1 MLRLV
6 ATTRYQLK
14 TLIVFDRLK
23 TDDIMTSM
31 LSSKPIEC
39 PQYLLDKASA
49 LAPAPT
55 AIVNA
60 GALLPMQSAKEAFEK
75 GLIEPVLV
83 GNVAEIAALAK
94 TLAWD
99 ISGLRVIAAEGE
111 VAAAETS
118 VALARSGEVASLMK
132 GNLHT
137 DNLLRAVINRDTGL
151 RTGTRLSHVF
161 HMTIPGSD
169 EAICIT
175 DAAINVLPN
184 VHVKLD
190 IARNV
195 TALMHALG
203 NKEPKIAVLSAT
215 EVPTE
220 SVPSSMEAAE
230 IVKEAKNGAVPG
242 AIVDGPF
249 AFDNAVSLEAAKI
262 KGINSPV
269 AGCADVLLVPNIEA
283 GNVLFKQMVYFM
295 SAAAAGIVLGAKVP
309 IVLTSRADP
318 VAARLASAALA
329 SIFANSK

>member
-1 MLRLV
+1 
-6 ATTRYQLK
+6 
-14 TLIVFDRLK
+14 
-23 TDDIMTSM
+23 MTSM
-31 LSSKPIEC
+31 LSSTPIEC

-60 GALLPMQSAKEAFEK
+60 GAQLPMESAKEAFEK

-83 GNVAEIAALAK
+83 GDVAVINAIAK

-99 ISGLRVIAAEGE
+99 ISALRVIEAAGE
-111 VAAAETS
+111 VAAAQTS
-118 VALARSGEVASLMK
+118 VALARGGEVSSLMK

-161 HMTIPGSD
+161 HMTLPGSD
-169 EAICIT
+169 AAICIT
-175 DAAINVLPN
+175 DAAINVLPP
-184 VHVKLD
+184 VSVKLD

-195 TALMHALG
+195 TTLMHALG
-203 NKEPKIAVLSAT
+203 NKAPKIAVLSAT

-230 IVKEAKNGAVPG
+230 IVKEAQNGAVPG
-242 AIVDGPF
+242 AIIDGPF
-249 AFDNAVSLEAAKI
+249 AFDNAVSSEAAKI

-295 SAAAAGIVLGAKVP
+295 SAAAAGVVMGAKVP

-329 SIFANSK
+329 SIVASAT

>member
-1 MLRLV
+1 
-6 ATTRYQLK
+6 
-14 TLIVFDRLK
+14 
-23 TDDIMTSM
+23 M
-31 LSSKPIEC
+31 LSSTPIEC
-39 PQYLLDKASA
+39 PQYLLDKARV

-60 GALLPMQSAKEAFEK
+60 GAQLPMESAKEAFEK

-83 GNVAEIAALAK
+83 GDISIINAIAK

-99 ISGLRVIAAEGE
+99 ISELRVVAADGE
-111 VAAAETS
+111 VAAAQTS
-118 VALARSGEVASLMK
+118 VALARGGEVSSLMK

-161 HMTIPGSD
+161 HMTLPGSD
-169 EAICIT
+169 AAICIT
-175 DAAINVLPN
+175 DAAINVLPP
-184 VHVKLD
+184 VGVKLD

-203 NKEPKIAVLSAT
+203 NKAPKIAVLSAT

-230 IVKEAKNGAVPG
+230 VVKEAQNGAIPG

-249 AFDNAVSLEAAKI
+249 AFDNAVSSEAAKI

-295 SAAAAGIVLGAKVP
+295 SAAAAGIVMGAKVP

-329 SIFANSK
+329 SIVASAT

>member
-1 MLRLV
+1 
-6 ATTRYQLK
+6 
-14 TLIVFDRLK
+14 
-23 TDDIMTSM
+23 MTSM
-31 LSSKPIEC
+31 LSSTPIEC
-39 PQYLLDKASA
+39 PQYLLDKARV

-60 GALLPMQSAKEAFEK
+60 GAQLPMESAKEAFEK

-83 GNVAEIAALAK
+83 GDISIINAIAK

-99 ISGLRVIAAEGE
+99 ISELRVVAADGE
-111 VAAAETS
+111 VAAAQTS
-118 VALARSGEVASLMK
+118 VALARGGEVSSLMK

-161 HMTIPGSD
+161 HMTLPGSD
-169 EAICIT
+169 AAICIT
-175 DAAINVLPN
+175 DAAINVLPP
-184 VHVKLD
+184 VGVKLD

-203 NKEPKIAVLSAT
+203 NKAPKIAVLSAT

-230 IVKEAKNGAVPG
+230 VVKEAQNGAIPG

-249 AFDNAVSLEAAKI
+249 AFDNAVSSEAAKI

-295 SAAAAGIVLGAKVP
+295 SAAAAGIVMGAKVP

-329 SIFANSK
+329 SIVASAT

>member
-1 MLRLV
+1 
-6 ATTRYQLK
+6 
-14 TLIVFDRLK
+14 
-23 TDDIMTSM
+23 MTSM
-31 LSSKPIEC
+31 LSSTPIEC
-39 PQYLLDKASA
+39 PQYLLDKARL

-60 GALLPMQSAKEAFEK
+60 GAQLPMESAKEAFEK

-83 GNVAEIAALAK
+83 GDISIINAIAK

-99 ISGLRVIAAEGE
+99 ISELRVVAADGE
-111 VAAAETS
+111 VAAAQTS
-118 VALARSGEVASLMK
+118 VALARGGEVSSLMK

-161 HMTIPGSD
+161 HMTLPGSD
-169 EAICIT
+169 AAICIT
-175 DAAINVLPN
+175 DAAINVLPP
-184 VHVKLD
+184 VGVKLD

-203 NKEPKIAVLSAT
+203 NKAPKIAVLSAT

-230 IVKEAKNGAVPG
+230 VVKEAQNGAVPG
-242 AIVDGPF
+242 AIIDGPF
-249 AFDNAVSLEAAKI
+249 AFDNAVSSEAAKI

-295 SAAAAGIVLGAKVP
+295 SAAAAGIVMGAKVP

-329 SIFANSK
+329 SIVASAT

>member
-1 MLRLV
+1 
-6 ATTRYQLK
+6 
-14 TLIVFDRLK
+14 
-23 TDDIMTSM
+23 M
-31 LSSKPIEC
+31 LSSTPIEC
-39 PQYLLDKASA
+39 PQYLLDKARV

-60 GALLPMQSAKEAFEK
+60 GAQLPMESAKEAFEK

-83 GNVAEIAALAK
+83 GDISIINAIAK

-99 ISGLRVIAAEGE
+99 ISELRVVAADGE
-111 VAAAETS
+111 VAAAQTS
-118 VALARSGEVASLMK
+118 VALARGGEVSSLMK

-161 HMTIPGSD
+161 HMTLPGSD
-169 EAICIT
+169 AAICIT
-175 DAAINVLPN
+175 DAAINVLPP
-184 VHVKLD
+184 VGVKLD

-203 NKEPKIAVLSAT
+203 NKAPKIAVLSAT

-230 IVKEAKNGAVPG
+230 VVKEAQNGAVPG
-242 AIVDGPF
+242 AIIDGPF
-249 AFDNAVSLEAAKI
+249 AFDNAVSIEAAKI

-295 SAAAAGIVLGAKVP
+295 SAAAAGIVMGAKVP

-329 SIFANSK
+329 SIVASAT

>member
-1 MLRLV
+1 
-6 ATTRYQLK
+6 
-14 TLIVFDRLK
+14 
-23 TDDIMTSM
+23 MTSM
-31 LSSKPIEC
+31 LSSTPIEC
-39 PQYLLDKASA
+39 PQYLLDKARL

-60 GALLPMQSAKEAFEK
+60 GAQLPMESAKEAFEK

-83 GNVAEIAALAK
+83 GDISIINAIAK

-99 ISGLRVIAAEGE
+99 ISELRIVAADGE
-111 VAAAETS
+111 VAAAQTS
-118 VALARSGEVASLMK
+118 VALARGGEVSSLMK

-161 HMTIPGSD
+161 HMTLPGSD
-169 EAICIT
+169 AAICIT
-175 DAAINVLPN
+175 DAAINVLPP
-184 VHVKLD
+184 VGVKLD

-203 NKEPKIAVLSAT
+203 NKAPKIAVLSAT

-230 IVKEAKNGAVPG
+230 VVKEAQNGAVPG
-242 AIVDGPF
+242 AIIDGPF
-249 AFDNAVSLEAAKI
+249 AFDNAVSSEAAKI

-295 SAAAAGIVLGAKVP
+295 SAAAAGIVMGAKVP

-329 SIFANSK
+329 SIVASAT

>member
-1 MLRLV
+1 
-6 ATTRYQLK
+6 
-14 TLIVFDRLK
+14 
-23 TDDIMTSM
+23 MTSM
-31 LSSKPIEC
+31 LSSTPIEC
-39 PQYLLDKASA
+39 PQYLLDKARV

-60 GALLPMQSAKEAFEK
+60 GAQLPMESAKEAFEK

-83 GNVAEIAALAK
+83 GDISIINAIAK

-99 ISGLRVIAAEGE
+99 ISELRVVAAGGE
-111 VAAAETS
+111 VAAAQTS
-118 VALARSGEVASLMK
+118 VALARGGEVSSLMK

-161 HMTIPGSD
+161 HMTLPGSD
-169 EAICIT
+169 AAICIT
-175 DAAINVLPN
+175 DAAINVLPP
-184 VHVKLD
+184 VGVKLD

-203 NKEPKIAVLSAT
+203 NKAPKIAVLSAT

-230 IVKEAKNGAVPG
+230 VVKEAQNGAVPG
-242 AIVDGPF
+242 AIIDGPF
-249 AFDNAVSLEAAKI
+249 AFDNAVSSEAAKI

-295 SAAAAGIVLGAKVP
+295 SAAAAGIVMGAKVP

-329 SIFANSK
+329 SIVASAT

>member
-1 MLRLV
+1 
-6 ATTRYQLK
+6 
-14 TLIVFDRLK
+14 
-23 TDDIMTSM
+23 MTSM
-31 LSSKPIEC
+31 LSSTPIEC
-39 PQYLLDKASA
+39 PQYLLDKARV

-60 GALLPMQSAKEAFEK
+60 GAQLPMESAKEAFEK

-83 GNVAEIAALAK
+83 GDISIINAIAK

-99 ISGLRVIAAEGE
+99 ISELRVVAADGE
-111 VAAAETS
+111 VAAAQTS
-118 VALARSGEVASLMK
+118 VALARGGEVSSLMK

-161 HMTIPGSD
+161 HMTLPGSD
-169 EAICIT
+169 AAICIT
-175 DAAINVLPN
+175 DAAINVLPP
-184 VHVKLD
+184 VGVKLD

-203 NKEPKIAVLSAT
+203 NKAPKIAVLSAT

-230 IVKEAKNGAVPG
+230 VVKEAQNGAVPG
-242 AIVDGPF
+242 AIIDGPF
-249 AFDNAVSLEAAKI
+249 AFDNAVSSEAAKI

-295 SAAAAGIVLGAKVP
+295 SAAAAGIVMGAKVP

-329 SIFANSK
+329 SIVASAT

>member
-1 MLRLV
+1 
-6 ATTRYQLK
+6 
-14 TLIVFDRLK
+14 
-23 TDDIMTSM
+23 MTSM
-31 LSSKPIEC
+31 LSSTPIEC
-39 PQYLLDKASA
+39 PQYLLDKARV

-60 GALLPMQSAKEAFEK
+60 GAQLPMESAKEAFEK

-83 GNVAEIAALAK
+83 GDISIINAIAK

-99 ISGLRVIAAEGE
+99 ISELRIVAADGE
-111 VAAAETS
+111 VAAAQTS
-118 VALARSGEVASLMK
+118 VALARGGEVSSLMK

-161 HMTIPGSD
+161 HMTLPGSD
-169 EAICIT
+169 AAICIT
-175 DAAINVLPN
+175 DAAINVLPP
-184 VHVKLD
+184 VGVKLD

-203 NKEPKIAVLSAT
+203 NKAPKIAVLSAT

-230 IVKEAKNGAVPG
+230 VVKEAQNGAVPG
-242 AIVDGPF
+242 AIIDGPF
-249 AFDNAVSLEAAKI
+249 AFDNAVSSEAAKI

-295 SAAAAGIVLGAKVP
+295 SAAAAGIVMGAKVP

-329 SIFANSK
+329 SIVASAT

>member
-1 MLRLV
+1 
-6 ATTRYQLK
+6 
-14 TLIVFDRLK
+14 
-23 TDDIMTSM
+23 MTSM
-31 LSSKPIEC
+31 LSSTPIEC
-39 PQYLLDKASA
+39 PQYLLDKARL

-60 GALLPMQSAKEAFEK
+60 GAQLPMESAKEAFEK

-83 GNVAEIAALAK
+83 GDISIINAIAK

-99 ISGLRVIAAEGE
+99 ISELRVVAADGE
-111 VAAAETS
+111 VAAAQTS
-118 VALARSGEVASLMK
+118 VALARGGEVSSLMK

-161 HMTIPGSD
+161 HMTLPGSD
-169 EAICIT
+169 AAICIT
-175 DAAINVLPN
+175 DAAINVLPP
-184 VHVKLD
+184 VGVKLD

-203 NKEPKIAVLSAT
+203 NKAPKIAVLSAT
-215 EVPTE
+215 ELPTE

-230 IVKEAKNGAVPG
+230 VVKEAQNGAIPG

-249 AFDNAVSLEAAKI
+249 AFDNAVSSEAAKI

-295 SAAAAGIVLGAKVP
+295 SAAAAGIVMGAKVP

-329 SIFANSK
+329 SIVASAT